1 MGDADKRMTE
11 YEVYS
16 YEAFRKKYRDD
27 VRPVDGLTV
36 AALDQN
42 SSKTAEE
49 EKRVPATVPDEKGLL
64 EFCRTPRSRAE
75 IIEFLAIPSA
85 QYALRHYLD
94 PLIEAGAIRLS
105 LPEKPRSPKQR
116 YETIV

>member
-36 AALDQN
+36 ATLDQN
-42 SSKTAEE
+42 KLA
-49 EKRVPATVPDEKGLL
+49 DEKGLL

-75 IIEFLAIPSA
+75 IIEYLAIPSA

-105 LPEKPRSPKQR
+105 LPEKPRSSKQR
-116 YETIV
+116 YETVV